1 MPDINILLNDFATR
15 CFRDL
20 ADGDYIC
27 ARMAYRAQQI
37 EQFHWMGLQAIEKYL
52 KAIILY
58 NKIKAPK
65 IGHSLEKALEKCK
78 QLPFTLSLSKS
89 SLELIKHL
97 DRYGQSRYLEVS
109 HYIFGPKLI
118 EFDKAVWEIRRYC
131 RVINYELDGK
141 ANGTRIAMLP
151 LELDRIARSETTARH
166 KFSIMGGH
174 LEKILSKRDHP
185 ARPFL
190 VWKNFFFGSRSKK
203 VISLRMHDEGKNS
216 PLFLHPQLLD
226 VIDEY
231 VFLPPK
237 LLSAYRELHAS

>member
-1 MPDINILLNDFATR
+1 
-15 CFRDL
+15 
-20 ADGDYIC
+20 
-27 ARMAYRAQQI
+27 
-37 EQFHWMGLQAIEKYL
+37 
-52 KAIILY
+52 
-58 NKIKAPK
+58 
-65 IGHSLEKALEKCK
+65 
-78 QLPFTLSLSKS
+78 
-89 SLELIKHL
+89 
-97 DRYGQSRYLEVS
+97 
-109 HYIFGPKLI
+109 
-118 EFDKAVWEIRRYC
+118 
-131 RVINYELDGK
+131 
-141 ANGTRIAMLP
+141 LP

-190 VWKNFFFGSRSKK
+190 VWKNFFFGSRSRKA
-203 VISLRMHDEGKNS
+203 ISLRVHDEGKNS